1 MRVTHAQ
8 EPVLNGIATAPA
20 SHEQSACDVALKR
33 CEGMIEWYDR
43 SRNRARLW
51 YRGFQTAIILLTG
64 ITPLL
69 ILWGPDGVPR
79 WLQAGPPAIAAL
91 CAAMIAAYH
100 WREDWV
106 RYTVTAEL
114 LRSEKFKY
122 RTRTTPQYAIG
133 LPEPVALDN
142 FMRRIEAVAASE
154 VADWR
159 NQNAA
164 MSSSGEAPQAAAA
177 GRSVN
182 GKTAVPVA

>member
-1 MRVTHAQ
+1 
-8 EPVLNGIATAPA
+8 
-20 SHEQSACDVALKR
+20 VALKR
-33 CEGMIEWYDR
+33 CEGMIGWYDR

-51 YRGFQTAIILLTG
+51 YRGFQTAIIVLTG

-69 ILWGPDGVPR
+69 ILWGPDALPRGV
-79 WLQAGPPAIAAL
+79 QAIPPAIAAL
-91 CAAMIAAYH
+91 CAALVAAYH

-114 LRSEKFKY
+114 LRSEQYKY

-133 LPEPVALDN
+133 LPELVALDN

-164 MSSSGEAPQAAAA
+164 MRSSGEVEQPGGA
-177 GRSVN
+177 GRAN
-182 GKTAVPVA
+182 GKTAVPVAERRAARASLCCPA